1 METRT
6 ITCYSLE
13 ELEAPYKY
21 RAKELVEKSPDYQEI
36 VQERLEGLVAEILE
50 QEGFVPEHTYVDG
63 KLKTVYSLNDANLTE
78 NAIFYPVLQQVQEKG
93 IGFIVEFSIALEQQT
108 DHYGGPI
115 RYQTIKDNVV
125 LIAVDAHGEEDQ
137 DMVHRLAATLW
148 DLELSLD
155 KAIDNELTHLY
166 SLKVLSDWAEKNGWL
181 FTETGH
187 KCPC

>member
-6 ITCYSLE
+6 ITCYGLE

-21 RAKELVEKSPDYQEI
+21 RAKELVAKSHDYQEM
-36 VQERLEGLVAEILE
+36 VQERLEGLIAEILE
-50 QEGFVPEHTYVDG
+50 QEGFVPEHTYRDG
-63 KLKTVYSLNDANLTE
+63 KLTTIYSLNDANLTE
-78 NAIFYPVLQQVQEKG
+78 DAIFYSVLQRAQNKC

-108 DHYGGPI
+108 DPYGGPI
-115 RYQTIKDNVV
+115 HYQTIKDNVV
-125 LIAVDAHGEEDQ
+125 LIAVDANGEEDQ
-137 DMVHRLAATLW
+137 DMVYKLTATLW

-155 KAIDNELTHLY
+155 KAIDNELTYLY
-166 SLKVLSDWAEKNGWL
+166 SLEALSDWAKENGWL